1 MEIGK
6 SSIILTSDKLQFN
19 LPLVVL
25 IKKEKIER
33 KWYLVYVAAHYIR
46 LLPDNFGS
54 FIYHEEQVGNWNRTR
69 QLKSGGFKVL
79 QRG

>member
-19 LPLVVL
+19 LPLVVF
-25 IKKEKIER
+25 IKKEST
-33 KWYLVYVAAHYIR
+33 YLVYVAAHYIR

-54 FIYHEEQVGNWNRTR
+54 FIY
-69 QLKSGGFKVL
+69 S
-79 QRG
+79 

>member
-19 LPLVVL
+19 LPLVVF
-25 IKKEKIER
+25 IKKEKKEST
-33 KWYLVYVAAHYIR
+33 YLVYVAALYIR

-54 FIYHEEQVGNWNRTR
+54 FIYLLLG
-69 QLKSGGFKVL
+69 L
-79 QRG
+79 

>member
-19 LPLVVL
+19 LPLVVF
-25 IKKEKIER
+25 IKKEKNEST
-33 KWYLVYVAAHYIR
+33 YLVYVAAHYIR

-54 FIYHEEQVGNWNRTR
+54 FIY
-69 QLKSGGFKVL
+69 S
-79 QRG
+79 

>member
-19 LPLVVL
+19 LPLVVF
-25 IKKEKIER
+25 IKKEKNEST
-33 KWYLVYVAAHYIR
+33 YLVYVAAHYIR

-54 FIYHEEQVGNWNRTR
+54 FIYHEQVGNWNRTR
-69 QLKSGGFKVL
+69 KLKSNGFKIL
-79 QRG
+79 QRD

>member
-19 LPLVVL
+19 LPLVVF
-25 IKKEKIER
+25 IKKEKKESSLR
-33 KWYLVYVAAHYIR
+33 SGTLYKAR

-54 FIYHEEQVGNWNRTR
+54 FIYHEQVGNWNRTR